1 MNTTITR
8 GRIERTDTALFYEM
22 TGSGPPLVFA
32 HGLGGNHLS
41 WWQQI
46 AAFRDR
52 FTCVAFAHRGFNPS
66 LPVAGGPDPHDF
78 AGDLAAL
85 ADALGLGRFA
95 YVGQSMGGW
104 TGIEFAL
111 AHPGRLSKLVL
122 SATSGMI
129 DPRSSPH
136 SDLSRLDRW
145 QSASAAAM
153 ADCRAKGIHIA
164 CGARMAAEQP
174 AMHLLYQ
181 QVDGLSFGLDKEK
194 MLARLW
200 ETRTRP
206 ASDLARIDCPI
217 LWVTG
222 DEDIVFASPAVPALA
237 GHCADASHVELPQ
250 TGHSG
255 YFERPAAFNA
265 ALSAF
270 LARG

>member
-1 MNTTITR
+1 MTAGITR
-8 GRIERTDTALFYEM
+8 GRIERPGTAVFYEM
-22 TGSGPPLVFA
+22 TGSGPPLLFG
-32 HGLGGNHLS
+32 HGLGGNHMS
-41 WWQQI
+41 WWQQV

-66 LPVAGGPDPHDF
+66 LPVDGGPDPHDY

-85 ADALGLGRFA
+85 ADALGFARFA

-111 AHPGRLSKLVL
+111 AYPGRLTGLVL

-129 DPRSSPH
+129 DPRSADGA
-136 SDLSRLDRW
+136 DLARLDRW
-145 QSASAAAM
+145 QAEAANTIAE
-153 ADCRAKGIHIA
+153 CRAQGVHIA
-164 CGARMAAEQP
+164 CGPRMAAEQP

-181 QVDGLSFGLDKEK
+181 QVDGLSFGLDKER

-200 ETRTRP
+200 ETRARR
-206 ASDLARIDCPI
+206 AADLARIDCPV

-222 DEDIVFASPAVPALA
+222 DEDVVFPSPAVPALA
-237 GHCADASHVELPQ
+237 RHCRDATHVELPQ

-265 ALSAF
+265 ALDAF
-270 LARG
+270 LNRL

>member
-1 MNTTITR
+1 
-8 GRIERTDTALFYEM
+8 
-22 TGSGPPLVFA
+22 
-32 HGLGGNHLS
+32 
-41 WWQQI
+41 
-46 AAFRDR
+46 
-52 FTCVAFAHRGFNPS
+52 
-66 LPVAGGPDPHDF
+66 VAGQPNPHDF

-85 ADALGLGRFA
+85 ADALGFERFA

-111 AHPGRLSKLVL
+111 ANPGRLTGLVL

-129 DPRSSPH
+129 DPRSSPQ
-136 SDLSRLDRW
+136 SDLARLDRW
-145 QSASAAAM
+145 QAESAAAV
-153 ADCRAKGIHIA
+153 AACRAAGVHVA

-181 QVDGLSFGLDKEK
+181 QVDGLSLGLDKDVV
-194 MLARLW
+194 MARLW
-200 ETRTRP
+200 ESRTRP
-206 ASDLARIDCPI
+206 AADLARIACPI

-222 DEDIVFASPAVPALA
+222 DEDIVFPSPAVPALA
-237 GHCADASHVELPQ
+237 THCVDATHVELPQ

-270 LARG
+270 LNR

>member
-1 MNTTITR
+1 
-8 GRIERTDTALFYEM
+8 
-22 TGSGPPLVFA
+22 
-32 HGLGGNHLS
+32 
-41 WWQQI
+41 
-46 AAFRDR
+46 
-52 FTCVAFAHRGFNPS
+52 
-66 LPVAGGPDPHDF
+66 
-78 AGDLAAL
+78 
-85 ADALGLGRFA
+85 
-95 YVGQSMGGW
+95 
-104 TGIEFAL
+104 
-111 AHPGRLSKLVL
+111 
-122 SATSGMI
+122 MI

-136 SDLSRLDRW
+136 SDLPGLDRW
-145 QSASAAAM
+145 QSASAAAI

-181 QVDGLSFGLDKEK
+181 QVDGLSLGLDKEK

>member
-1 MNTTITR
+1 MTMSITR
-8 GRIERTDTALFYEM
+8 GRVERPGTAIFYEM
-22 TGSGPPLVFA
+22 TGEGPPLVFA

-41 WWQQI
+41 WWQQV

-52 FTCVAFAHRGFNPS
+52 FTCIAFAHRGFNPS
-66 LPVAGGPDPHDF
+66 LPVAGQPDPHAF
-78 AGDLAAL
+78 ADDLAAL

-111 AHPGRLSKLVL
+111 AHPGRLTGLVL
-122 SATSGMI
+122 SATCGMI
-129 DPRSSPH
+129 DPRSSPR
-136 SDLSRLDRW
+136 SDLARLDRW
-145 QSASAAAM
+145 QAEAGAAIA
-153 ADCRAKGIHIA
+153 ACRAAGIHVA

-181 QVDGLSFGLDKEK
+181 QVDGLSLGLDKDIV
-194 MLARLW
+194 MARLLDS
-200 ETRTRP
+200 RRRP
-206 ASDLARIDCPI
+206 ATDLARIDCPI

-222 DEDIVFASPAVPALA
+222 DEDIVFPSPAVPALA
-237 GHCADASHVELPQ
+237 DHCADATHVELPR

-255 YFERPAAFNA
+255 YFERPDAFNA

-270 LARG
+270 LAR